1 MYYALYPLQ
10 FFPKQIFINLAS
22 NFCCCKV
29 TYIRLVDPKLLEL
42 GFVELIVSIE
52 IKELDTYFEY
62 KLQSDLKVTH
72 GFYGNASGG

>member
-1 MYYALYPLQ
+1 M
-10 FFPKQIFINLAS
+10 
-22 NFCCCKV
+22 